1 MLDMSVGVQDRDQQ
15 GQRTPRWR
23 GVTLLHEL
31 RSKGI
36 PVAMASDNTR
46 DQFFAYGDLDML
58 EVFNQVMLCHAVL
71 CCAMLCCVLM
81 CLQRPITDCHIGIGK
96 CTNSSLHSHH
106 AAHIG
111 TSLCA
116 SVSQNLA
123 VRQQLHCS
131 PQTPLQT
138 LPQKH
143 GPPPELCSQYSC
155 SDSGRWLPHSHDQLT
170 LSVQHSQYGYSQSQ
184 YKY

>member
-58 EVFNQVMLCHAVL
+58 EVFNQVSRLCHAVP
-71 CCAMLCCVLM
+71 CCAVLCHVMLCHDVPAEAYCR
-81 CLQRPITDCHIGIGK
+81 LQH
-96 CTNSSLHSHH
+96 
-106 AAHIG
+106 
-111 TSLCA
+111 
-116 SVSQNLA
+116 
-123 VRQQLHCS
+123 
-131 PQTPLQT
+131 
-138 LPQKH
+138 
-143 GPPPELCSQYSC
+143 
-155 SDSGRWLPHSHDQLT
+155 WDQ
-170 LSVQHSQYGYSQSQ
+170 
-184 YKY
+184 

>member
-58 EVFNQVMLCHAVL
+58 EVFNQVSRLCHAVPCCAVHAVLCHAVL
-71 CCAMLCCVLM
+71 CPDVPAE
-81 CLQRPITDCHIGIGK
+81 
-96 CTNSSLHSHH
+96 
-106 AAHIG
+106 A
-111 TSLCA
+111 
-116 SVSQNLA
+116 
-123 VRQQLHCS
+123 
-131 PQTPLQT
+131 
-138 LPQKH
+138 
-143 GPPPELCSQYSC
+143 Y
-155 SDSGRWLPHSHDQLT
+155 WDQ
-170 LSVQHSQYGYSQSQ
+170 
-184 YKY
+184 